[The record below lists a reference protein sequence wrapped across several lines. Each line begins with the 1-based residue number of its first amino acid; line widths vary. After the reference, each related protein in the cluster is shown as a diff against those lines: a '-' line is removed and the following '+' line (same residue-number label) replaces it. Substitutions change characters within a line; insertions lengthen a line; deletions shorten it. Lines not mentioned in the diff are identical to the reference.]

1 MRVIGT
7 AGHVDHGKST
17 LVEAL
22 TGFHPDRL
30 REEREREMSIVLG
43 FAWFTLP
50 NGEEVGIVDVPG
62 HRDFIENMLA
72 GVGGIDAALLVV
84 AADEGVMPQTR
95 EHLAILD
102 LLGIPG
108 GVVALTKTDLVSDP
122 EWLDLVEADVRG
134 VVAGTVLEKAP
145 LVRLSARTRQ
155 GLPALKQ
162 ALQSVLEHCPP
173 RVDAGRPRLP
183 VDRVFTISGFGTV
196 VTGTLSD
203 GSLRVGDEVVLL
215 PGGKRGRVRGL
226 QTHKR
231 SQQVA
236 LPGSRT
242 AVNLAGVRREQVR
255 RGDVLCLPETYRP
268 TRRFDAHIRLL
279 PQASHPL
286 KHNTS
291 VKLFIGAAEIMARVR
306 VIGQETVVPGSEGLL
321 QLEPEKPVVAARG
334 DRFILR
340 IPSPPETIGGG
351 AVLDPFPGGRHKRFD
366 AAVLERL
373 QALRGGSPVDLL
385 TQALERLGLAQVE
398 ELARRSGLPLER
410 ARETL
415 EILRTRGEAHFLEGG
430 ARSGEAAPLVM
441 AVSRWAETTN
451 RARRLL
457 ETYHASFPLRPGM
470 PREEF
475 KSRLRLPEKWFPPLL
490 SAWMEAGWLVDDGAL
505 VRLRGHAV
513 RLSPQDQARAEA
525 LLRSFVRSP
534 AAPPLVKECQEQV
547 GSDLFNALVYLGRLK
562 PVSPEVVFRTEDYH
576 RLRDD
581 LIACLQQQGTI
592 TVAQA
597 RDRWRTSRRYVL
609 ALLEHFDAIGL
620 TRRIGN
626 ERILASAPK

>member
-22 TGFHPDRL
+22 TGLHPDRL

-72 GVGGIDAALLVV
+72 GVGGIDAALFVV

-102 LLGIPG
+102 LLGVSA
-108 GVVALTKTDLVSDP
+108 GVVALTKTDLVPDP
-122 EWLDLVEADVRG
+122 EWLDLVEADLRDTL
-134 VVAGTVLEKAP
+134 AGTVLAEAP
-145 LVRLSARTRQ
+145 IVRVSARTRE
-155 GLPALKQ
+155 GIPALTQ
-162 ALQSVLEHCPP
+162 ALQSALDDCPP

-183 VDRVFTISGFGTV
+183 VDRVFTIAGFGTV

-203 GSLRVGDEVVLL
+203 GSLRLGDEVVLL
-215 PGGKRGRVRGL
+215 PEGVRGRVRGL

-231 SQQVA
+231 SEEVA

-255 RGDVLCLPETYRP
+255 RGDVLCRPDTYQA
-268 TRRFDAHIRLL
+268 TRRFDVHVRVL

-286 KHNTS
+286 KHNTF
-291 VKLFIGAAEIMARVR
+291 VKLFLGAAEVLTRVR
-306 VIGQETVVPGSEGLL
+306 VIGQEAIPPGGEGWL
-321 QLEPEKPVVAARG
+321 QLEPQAPLVAARG

-351 AVLDPFPGGRHKRFD
+351 AVLDPFPGRRHKRFD

-373 QALRGGSPVDLL
+373 RALTAGSPVDLL
-385 TQALERLGLAQVE
+385 SQALDALGIADGE
-398 ELARRSGLPLER
+398 ALARRSGLPLEGV
-410 ARETL
+410 RENIR
-415 EILRTRGEAHFLEGG
+415 ILQSRGV
-430 ARSGEAAPLVM
+430 ARSLPGTEVSPLWI
-441 AVSRWAETTN
+441 AESRWEQVTSQ
-451 RARRLL
+451 ARRLL
-457 ETYHASFPLRPGM
+457 EDYHRAFPLRVGM

-475 KSRLRLPEKWFPPLL
+475 KSRLRLPEGWFLPLVT
-490 SAWMEAGWLVDDGAL
+490 AWTAEGWLAEEGAF
-505 VRLRGHAV
+505 VRLVEHAV
-513 RLSPQDQARAEA
+513 RLSPEEQARANI
-525 LLRSFVRSP
+525 LLERFARSP
-534 AAPPLVKECQEQV
+534 VAPPLVKECQAQA
-547 GSDLFNALVYLGRLK
+547 GSDLYGALVYLGFLV
-562 PVSPEVVFRTEDYH
+562 PVSAEVVFRAEDYR
-576 RLRDD
+576 RLRED
-581 LIACLQQQGTI
+581 LVNYLRQHGTI

-597 RDRWRTSRRYVL
+597 RDRWGTSRRYVL
-609 ALLEHFDAIGL
+609 ALLEHFDSIGL
-620 TRRIGN
+620 TRRAGN
-626 ERILASAPK
+626 ERTLA